1 MAVRYKLTKIND
13 NITDNKTV
21 KYSVTTVSYD
31 NVNLDALAEQIAGS
45 STFSYGEVKGLV
57 ENLTILI
64 AEALEGGNTVTIDGL
79 GTFSVTA
86 RPNREVEDP
95 CPIIL
100 KIRAESIKLKG
111 IGFKPSPKLK
121 ERLRSIEFT
130 RMK

>member
-13 NITDNKTV
+13 NITENETA
-21 KYSVTTVSYD
+21 KYSVTTVSYG
-31 NVNLDALAEQIAGS
+31 NVNMDDMAEQMADA
-45 STFSYGEVKGLV
+45 STFTYGDVKGMI

-64 AEALEGGNTVTIDGL
+64 SEALKGGNTVTIDGL

-86 RPNREVEDP
+86 QPNREVKEP
-95 CPIIL
+95 S
-100 KIRAESIKLKG
+100 KIRAESIQLKG

-121 ERLRSIEFT
+121 DRLSNIEFT

>member
-79 GTFSVTA
+79 G
-86 RPNREVEDP
+86 
-95 CPIIL
+95 
-100 KIRAESIKLKG
+100 
-111 IGFKPSPKLK
+111 FKPSPKLK

>member
-45 STFSYGEVKGLV
+45 ST
-57 ENLTILI
+57 
-64 AEALEGGNTVTIDGL
+64 VTIDGL

-95 CPIIL
+95 L

>member
-31 NVNLDALAEQIAGS
+31 NVNLDALAEPGS

-95 CPIIL
+95 L

>member
-57 ENLTILI
+57 ENLTIL
-64 AEALEGGNTVTIDGL
+64 
-79 GTFSVTA
+79 
-86 RPNREVEDP
+86 
-95 CPIIL
+95 
-100 KIRAESIKLKG
+100 
-111 IGFKPSPKLK
+111 
-121 ERLRSIEFT
+121 LRSSGRRQYRDDRRFGNIFRNCPT
-130 RMK
+130 QP

>member
-13 NITDNKTV
+13 NITGNETV
-21 KYSVTTVSYD
+21 KYSVTTVSYG
-31 NVNLDALAEQIAGS
+31 NVNMDDMAEQIADA
-45 STFSYGEVKGLV
+45 STFTYGDVKGMI

-64 AEALEGGNTVTIDGL
+64 SVALKGGNTVTIDGL

-86 RPNREVEDP
+86 QPNHDVIEP
-95 CPIIL
+95 S
-100 KIRAESIKLKG
+100 KIRAESIQLKS

-121 ERLRSIEFT
+121 DRLSNIEFT

>member
-21 KYSVTTVSYD
+21 RYSVTTVS
-31 NVNLDALAEQIAGS
+31 
-45 STFSYGEVKGLV
+45 
-57 ENLTILI
+57 
-64 AEALEGGNTVTIDGL
+64 
-79 GTFSVTA
+79 SVTA

-95 CPIIL
+95 L

>member
-57 ENLTILI
+57 E
-64 AEALEGGNTVTIDGL
+64 ALEGGNTVTIDGL

-95 CPIIL
+95 L

>member
-31 NVNLDALAEQIAGS
+31 NVNLDAIAGS

-95 CPIIL
+95 L

>member
-31 NVNLDALAEQIAGS
+31 NVNLDALA
-45 STFSYGEVKGLV
+45 
-57 ENLTILI
+57 
-64 AEALEGGNTVTIDGL
+64 ALEGGNTVTIDGL

-95 CPIIL
+95 L

>member
-95 CPIIL
+95 L

-111 IGFKPSPKLK
+111 IGFKPSQKLK

>member
-86 RPNREVEDP
+86 RDP
-95 CPIIL
+95 L